1 MSESIPVICVNDRN
15 FKQQVIESTLPVI
28 VVFKKSW
35 WGTAQIMKPI
45 LEKIAKDYAGIIKVF
60 KYNLDENSSI
70 FSIISAYYRIDN
82 STTVL
87 FFNKGDVMYKTGIIS
102 KDEFKKIIG
111 SLLNEPLKSKQNI

>member
-60 KYNLDENSSI
+60 KYNLDENS
-70 FSIISAYYRIDN
+70 IISAYYRIDN

>member
-1 MSESIPVICVNDRN
+1 MFLMSESIPVICVNDRN

-60 KYNLDENSSI
+60 KYNLAEN
-70 FSIISAYYRIDN
+70 SIISAYYRIDN

>member
-1 MSESIPVICVNDRN
+1 MFLMSESIPVICVNDRN

-60 KYNLDENSSI
+60 KYNLDENS
-70 FSIISAYYRIDN
+70 IISAYYRIDN